1 MLLHPPTPRPSQG
14 WGATRVGSAQDLDSL
29 SMDIMEELLLL
40 QVKLNSGFNLEL
52 MNLKKNIENDP
63 VCMFTALGA
72 LKSPVSLAAGMPPP
86 SVSSQYNASVH
97 QNGAHT

>member
-52 MNLKKNIENDP
+52 MNEKK
-63 VCMFTALGA
+63 T
-72 LKSPVSLAAGMPPP
+72 
-86 SVSSQYNASVH
+86 
-97 QNGAHT
+97 